1 MGGPHNFVVAPP
13 IAIEDIACTTA
24 FTKGNPM
31 VVGFLPSREKTAEL
45 QERVG
50 CLAID
55 PGGDRKIHRLTLLV
69 RAGAAEVTKDPMI
82 QTLLASTHEVGN
94 AP

>member
-13 IAIEDIACTTA
+13 IPIEDIACTAA
-24 FTKGNPM
+24 FAEGNPM

-50 CLAID
+50 SLTVD
-55 PGGDRKIHRLTLLV
+55 PGGDRRIHRLTLLIGT
-69 RAGAAEVTKDPMI
+69 GAAEVIKDPRI
-82 QTLLASTHEVGN
+82 
-94 AP
+94 